1 MKKFSDFLSEAEK
14 NQAAK
19 QAKMMGLVH
28 QGYGYYGPREGE
40 VTHRSRD
47 GALAKL
53 SSKEVEK
60 SAAQQPD
67 EEPEAQE
74 QDAPM
79 SIAITF
85 GRFNPPTIG
94 HEKLINKVATEAQG
108 GEYRIYPS
116 QTQDDT
122 KNPLSANEKVDYM
135 TAAYPAHADAIV
147 NSSKLR
153 TIFDVLTSLNEDGY
167 TEVKIV
173 VGGDRVAEFNS
184 LAQKY
189 NGKLYDF
196 ENILVVS
203 AGDRDPDADDV
214 SGMSASKMR
223 TAAAEGDFATFSK
236 GIPNAMRKDDKEA
249 LYKSVRSGMKLNN
262 EEFGDFADASYNLHE
277 IAPKLDPAALRESY
291 LNKEIFKIGTFV
303 ENLNSGVIGRIVS
316 RGSNHV
322 IYIDEHD
329 TVYRAWLKDLVEKSV
344 MDFGFDYTPAGEM
357 GTDELTNYMK
367 RLTPGEFIKK
377 INKRSKRQSKDQ

>member
-1 MKKFSDFLSEAEK
+1 MKKFSAFLAEAQK
-14 NQAAK
+14 SQAQQ
-19 QAKMMGLVH
+19 QAKALGLQH
-28 QGYGYYGPREGE
+28 LGYGYYGKPDGT
-40 VTHRSRD
+40 VTHKSKD
-47 GALAKL
+47 GQLMQL
-53 SSKEVEK
+53 SKKEAEK
-60 SAAQQPD
+60 SIEQRPD
-67 EEPEAQE
+67 EEEQAPE
-74 QDAPM
+74 QDAAV
-79 SIAITF
+79 SVAITF
-85 GRFNPPTIG
+85 GRFNPPTVG
-94 HEKLINKVATEAQG
+94 HEKLLNKVASEAKG

-122 KNPLSANEKVDYM
+122 KNPLSANEKVEYM
-135 TAAYPAHADAIV
+135 ALAYPKHADMIV

-223 TAAAEGDFATFSK
+223 AAAAEGDFETFKK
-236 GIPNAMRKDDKEA
+236 GIPSAMSLADKESLFA
-249 LYKSVRSGMKLNN
+249 AVRSGMKLNN
-262 EEFGDFADASYNLHE
+262 EDFDFAQASYTLHE
-277 IAPKLDPAALRESY
+277 IAPKMDLAGLRESY
-291 LNKEIFKIGTFV
+291 LNKEIFKVGTFV
-303 ENLNSGVIGRIVS
+303 ENLNTGVVGKIVS

-322 IYIDEHD
+322 IYVDEHE
-329 TVYRAWLKDLVEKSV
+329 TVYRAWLKDLVERNV
-344 MDFGFDYTPAGEM
+344 MDFGFDYTPAGEV
-357 GTDELTNYMK
+357 GTDELTDYMVK
-367 RLTPGEFIKK
+367 LTPGEFLKK
-377 INKRSKRQSKDQ
+377 INKRSKQQSKDR

>member
-1 MKKFSDFLSEAEK
+1 MKKFSAFLSEAQK
-14 NQAAK
+14 NQAQK
-19 QAKMMGLVH
+19 QAKALGLVH
-28 QGYGYYGPREGE
+28 QGYGYYGTPQGD

-47 GALAKL
+47 GQLVQL
-53 SSKEVEK
+53 SPDEVKK

-67 EEPEAQE
+67 EEPETQE
-74 QDAPM
+74 QDAPV

-94 HEKLINKVATEAQG
+94 HEKLINKVATEARG

-122 KNPLSANEKVDYM
+122 KNPLSANEKVDFM
-135 TAAYPAHADAIV
+135 AAAYPKHADAIV

-223 TAAAEGDFATFSK
+223 SAAAEGDFDTFAK
-236 GIPNAMRKDDKEA
+236 GIPDAMSKDDKESLFKA
-249 LYKSVRSGMKLNN
+249 VRSGMKLNN
-262 EEFGDFADASYNLHE
+262 EEFDDFTDASYNLHE
-277 IAPKLDPAALRESY
+277 IAPKLDQTSLRESY
-291 LNKEIFKIGTFV
+291 LNKEIFKVGTFV
-303 ENLNSGVIGRIVS
+303 ENLNSGIIGKIVS

-329 TVYRAWLKDLVEKSV
+329 TVYRAWLKDLAERNIL
-344 MDFGFDYTPAGEM
+344 DFGFDYTPAGEV
-357 GTDELTNYMK
+357 GTDALTDYMVK
-367 RLTPGEFIKK
+367 LTPGEFIKK

>member
-1 MKKFSDFLSEAEK
+1 MKKFSAFLSEAQQ

-19 QAKMMGLVH
+19 QAKMMGLQHV
-28 QGYGYYGPREGE
+28 GYGYYGKADGTI
-40 VTHRSRD
+40 THKSKD
-47 GALAKL
+47 GQLMQL
-53 SSKEVEK
+53 SKKEAEK
-60 SAAQQPD
+60 SVAQHP
-67 EEPEAQE
+67 EEEEQAPE
-74 QDAPM
+74 QDAAV
-79 SIAITF
+79 SVAITF

-94 HEKLINKVATEAQG
+94 HEKLLNKVATEARG

-122 KNPLSANEKVDYM
+122 KNPLSANEKVEYM
-135 TAAYPAHADAIV
+135 ALAYPKHAENIV

-223 TAAAEGDFATFSK
+223 AAAAEGDFETFKK
-236 GIPNAMRKDDKEA
+236 GIPSAMPLADKERLFA
-249 LYKSVRSGMKLNN
+249 SVRSGMKLNN
-262 EEFGDFADASYNLHE
+262 EDFDFAQASYTLHE
-277 IAPKLDPAALRESY
+277 IAPKMDLTGLRESY
-291 LNKEIFKIGTFV
+291 LNREIFRVGTFV
-303 ENLNSGVIGRIVS
+303 ENLNTGVVGKIVS

-322 IYIDEHD
+322 IYVDEHE
-329 TVYRAWLKDLVEKSV
+329 TVYRAWLKDLVERNI
-344 MDFGFDYTPAGEM
+344 MDFGFDYTPAGEV
-357 GTDELTNYMK
+357 GTDALTDYMVK
-367 RLTPGEFIKK
+367 LTPGEFIKK
-377 INKRSKRQSKDQ
+377 INKRSKQQSKDR